1 MAVNQKQIAERLG
14 VSIAVVSRSL
24 SGTAREI
31 GISDETIQRVK
42 KTALEMGYVPNA
54 AARALK
60 GKASNTLGVVVYDFL
75 DPYFGVMIERLHRA
89 AHDEGYSL
97 VLVGFQGR
105 DPAASDL
112 APLHKH
118 IIDGLVVLGSAEQ
131 SVWLNDFNHIPVVR
145 VGHGD
150 PAARRIC
157 VTVDEEAAAARL
169 LDHLVAIGCSCCRF
183 VGSGLY
189 AHELR
194 ARAVA
199 QAAEARGM
207 RFERTVADVESFQA
221 GRQAVAA
228 LPTGDGAALVCA
240 TDTIAMGALHALHAA
255 GLHRPVTGFDDIPAA
270 AQFVPSI
277 TTIRQPVEE
286 IVRQAVAAVTGA
298 QHPAE
303 ILLPGRLVVRESTGG
318 GAAPQGPR

>member
-42 KTALEMGYVPNA
+42 ETAVEMGYVPNA

-60 GKASNTLGVVVYDFL
+60 GKSSQTIGVVVYDFL
-75 DPYFGVMIERLHRA
+75 DPYFGVMIEQLHRT
-89 AHDEGYSL
+89 AHEEGYSL

-105 DPAASDL
+105 DPAESDL

-118 IIDGLVVLGSAEQ
+118 TIDGLVVLGSADQ
-131 SVWLNDFNHIPVVR
+131 SAWLNDFKHIPVVR

-150 PAARRIC
+150 PTARHVC
-157 VTVDEEAAAARL
+157 VSIDETAAAIQL
-169 LDHLVAIGCSCCRF
+169 LDHLEAVDCSGFAF
-183 VGSGLY
+183 VGSRLY

-194 ARAVA
+194 A
-199 QAAEARGM
+199 QAIEQTADVRGM
-207 RFERTVADVESFQA
+207 RFEKIILSEDGFAAGLRAVESLRTA
-221 GRQAVAA
+221 GGESQV
-228 LPTGDGAALVCA
+228 LVCA

-255 GLHRPVTGFDDIPAA
+255 GLRWRVTGFDDIPAA

-277 TTIRQPVEE
+277 TTIRQPAEE
-286 IVRQAVAAVTGA
+286 IVRQAVAAIAGKQPA
-298 QHPAE
+298 AE
-303 ILLPGRLVVRESTGG
+303 ILLPGRLVVREST
-318 GAAPQGPR
+318 ASV